1 MRGRPYLNPSKSFG
15 KMETKKSFKLK
26 KKHNNNRNEIMCKKG
41 RWLTI
46 RKVLSSYEN

>member
-1 MRGRPYLNPSKSFG
+1 
-15 KMETKKSFKLK
+15 METKKSFKLK

-46 RKVLSSYEN
+46 RKVLSSYENWFKDGTFTYNAK